1 MGLFVLFSPDPWER
15 WKSWA
20 ERRQEDAAKL
30 QAPKMLMNALLKL
43 MSILITAIVLINNS
57 KAKGGSGNARL
68 QGWGPVCPK

>member
-30 QAPKMLMNALLKL
+30 QAPKMLNEC
-43 MSILITAIVLINNS
+43 TTEPNVYFDNS
-57 KAKGGSGNARL
+57 HRAH
-68 QGWGPVCPK
+68 